1 MQKEADRQIR
11 RPSMV
16 ERVVRRGR
24 EPEPEELVYEYIYRW
39 RAERKLASSR
49 GKMVIKGTDVPW
61 EQDR

>member
-1 MQKEADRQIR
+1 
-11 RPSMV
+11 MV

-49 GKMVIKGTDVPW
+49 GKMVIEGTDVPW